1 MSVLKSSLWFWREE
15 KIRFSDKMPNGKPWP
30 KISVVTPSYNQGRYI
45 EETIRSV
52 VMQGYPNLEYIIV
65 DGGSSDDSVEMI
77 KKYEKDITWWVSEKD
92 KGQTHAIN
100 KGFEKAT
107 GDILAY
113 INSDD
118 LYMPYTFKLVAEL
131 FAQYNLDWLT
141 GIQSRLVSDNVI
153 APKRDAVKL
162 FSRDLFRKGY
172 HVGSLFG
179 WNQQCSTFWS
189 SALFNKVGRRFDES
203 FNHAMDIDMW
213 IRMSNYAELVS
224 VEAMLALMRLHADQK
239 SRNINIAE
247 VEINRKKKEYG
258 LTRHATRKLTYNL
271 YKVPILRNL
280 LRRVWY
286 KADGRYIVWNVRE
299 LQWTM
304 ATGYVK
310 ITQ

>member
-1 MSVLKSSLWFWREE
+1 MNNLWVWREN
-15 KIRFSDKMPNGKPWP
+15 KIELPEKMPNGNPWP
-30 KISVVTPSYNQGRYI
+30 KISIVTPSYNQGKYL

-52 VMQGYPNLEYIIV
+52 IMQGYPNLEYIIV
-65 DGGSSDDSVEMI
+65 DGGSTDNSVEII

-92 KGQTHAIN
+92 NGQSQALN

-118 LYMPYTFKLVAEL
+118 VYMPYTFKLVAEL
-131 FAQYNLDWLT
+131 FTQFKLHWLT

-162 FSRDLFRKGY
+162 FNRDLFRKGY

-189 SALFNKVGRRFDES
+189 ADLFNKVGGRFDES
-203 FNHAMDIDMW
+203 FNHAMDIDLW
-213 IRMSNYAELVS
+213 IRMSYYAELVS
-224 VEAMLALMRLHADQK
+224 VEAILALMRLHADQK

-247 VEINRKKKEYG
+247 VEINRKSQVYH
-258 LTRHATRKLTYNL
+258 LSNFRFRKLMFNL
-271 YKVPILRNL
+271 YKFPVVRKFLRL
-280 LRRVWY
+280 VWC
-286 KADGRYIVWNVRE
+286 KGDGRYIVWNVRE
-299 LQWTM
+299 AGWKM
-304 ATGYVK
+304 ATGHVK

>member
-1 MSVLKSSLWFWREE
+1 MSNSLWVWNEE
-15 KIRFSDKMPNGKPWP
+15 KAKFPATMPNGQAWP
-30 KISVVTPSYNQGRYI
+30 KISIVTPSYNQGKYI

-52 VMQGYPNLEYIIV
+52 IMQGYPNLEYFVI
-65 DGGSSDDSVEMI
+65 DGGSTDNSVDII
-77 KKYEKDITWWVSEKD
+77 KKYENDLAYWVSEKD
-92 KGQTHAIN
+92 NGQTHAIN
-100 KGFEKAT
+100 KGLAKAT
-107 GDILAY
+107 GDIVAY

-131 FAQYNLDWLT
+131 FAQHNLHWLT
-141 GIQSRLVSDNVI
+141 GIQSRLVAENVI
-153 APKRDAVKL
+153 SPKRDAVKL
-162 FSRDLFRKGY
+162 FSRELYQKGY

-189 SALFNKVGRRFDES
+189 ADLFNKVGRKFDES

-213 IRMSNYAELVS
+213 IRMSKHAELVS

-247 VEINRKKKEYG
+247 VEINRKSAEYG
-258 LTRHATRKLTYNL
+258 LSGYGMRKLMFNL
-271 YKVPILRNL
+271 YKVPL
-280 LRRVWY
+280 LRKLLRTIWC
-286 KADGRYIVWNVRE
+286 KGDGRYIVWNVRE
-299 LQWTM
+299 AHWKI